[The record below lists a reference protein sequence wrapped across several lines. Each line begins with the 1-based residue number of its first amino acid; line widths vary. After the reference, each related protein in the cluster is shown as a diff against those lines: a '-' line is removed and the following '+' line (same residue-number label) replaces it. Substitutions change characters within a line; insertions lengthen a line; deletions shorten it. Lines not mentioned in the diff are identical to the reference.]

1 MEGRELYLKE
11 GEGRW
16 IGKDK
21 KEKSGKIIKKTA
33 YGMNTKIM
41 VEYKQVG
48 GIKNKLKTARIGST
62 LPGRESVRGKL
73 I

>member
-11 GEGRW
+11 GKGRW

-33 YGMNTKIM
+33 YGMNKKIM
-41 VEYKQVG
+41 VEYK
-48 GIKNKLKTARIGST
+48 
-62 LPGRESVRGKL
+62 
-73 I
+73 